1 MAEETKISQKLT
13 VKDIGIVLDDRDTI
27 STVSHPIPARQA
39 NQSDIIN
46 TQVTNYKFGINN
58 LHLKYDNAT
67 VTSGVLSKIIQ
78 IGKCDYVTLNTSLH
92 QQRKED
98 YYGVEFSIVDNNNE
112 KPIIPYNQ
120 SQVIYEKLYLKLP
133 LRFQA
138 NKTTPIVVNEVTKDG
153 IVLYNTYNNLSDF
166 EKDRSVID
174 DQIANN
180 KKDLVVSYVP
190 TEGKRI
196 AIDNDKIYLKII
208 KHVYVGNMPV
218 KIKNIIINAHGGKLE
233 WKI

>member
-13 VKDIGIVLDDRDTI
+13 VKDIGIVLDSSDTI

-39 NQSDIIN
+39 NQSDIVN

-98 YYGVEFSIVDNNNE
+98 YYGVEFSIIDNNKE

-138 NKTTPIVVNEVTKDG
+138 NKTTPVIVNEVTKDG
-153 IVLYNTYNNLSDF
+153 MVLYNTYNNLSDF

-196 AIDNDKIYLKII
+196 AVDSVKIYLKII

-218 KIKNIIINAHGGKLE
+218 KIENIIINAHGGKLE

>member
-13 VKDIGIVLDDRDTI
+13 VKDIGIVLDSSDTI
-27 STVSHPIPARQA
+27 STISHPIPARQA

-46 TQVTNYKFGINN
+46 TQITNYKFGINN

-78 IGKCDYVTLNTSLH
+78 IGKCDYVTLNTSLQ

-98 YYGVEFSIVDNNNE
+98 YYGVEFSIIDNNNE

-120 SQVIYEKLYLKLP
+120 SQIIYEKLYLKLP
-133 LRFQA
+133 LRFKA
-138 NKTTPIVVNEVTKDG
+138 NKTTPITVNEVTKDG
-153 IVLYNTYNNLSDF
+153 MTLYNTYNNLLDF
-166 EKDRSVID
+166 ENDRSVID
-174 DQIANN
+174 NQIANN
-180 KKDLVVSYVP
+180 KKELIVSYVP
-190 TEGKRI
+190 VEGKRI

-218 KIKNIIINAHGGKLE
+218 KIENIIINAHGGKLE

>member
-13 VKDIGIVLDDRDTI
+13 VKDIGIVLDSSDTI

-46 TQVTNYKFGINN
+46 TQITNYKFGINN
-58 LHLKYDNAT
+58 LYLKYDNAT

-78 IGKCDYVTLNTSLH
+78 IGKCDYVTLNTSLQ

-98 YYGVEFSIVDNNNE
+98 YYGVEFSIIDNNNE

-138 NKTTPIVVNEVTKDG
+138 NKTTPITVNEVTKDG
-153 IVLYNTYNNLSDF
+153 MTLYNTYNNLLDF
-166 EKDRSVID
+166 ENDRNVID
-174 DQIANN
+174 NQIANN
-180 KKDLVVSYVP
+180 KKELVVSYVP
-190 TEGKRI
+190 VEGKRI
-196 AIDNDKIYLKII
+196 TVDNDKIYLKII

-218 KIKNIIINAHGGKLE
+218 KIENIIINAHGGKLE

>member
-13 VKDIGIVLDDRDTI
+13 VKDIGIVLDDKDTI
-27 STVSHPIPARQA
+27 STVSHPIPARKA

-46 TQVTNYKFGINN
+46 TQITNYKFGINN
-58 LHLKYDNAT
+58 LNLKYDNAT
-67 VTSGVLSKIIQ
+67 LTSGTISKLIQ

-98 YYGVEFSIVDNNNE
+98 YYSVEFSIIDNNKE

-138 NKTTPIVVNEVTKDG
+138 NKTTPVIVNEVTKDG
-153 IVLYNTYNNLSDF
+153 MVLYNTYNTLSDF
-166 EKDRSVID
+166 ENDRNVID
-174 DQIANN
+174 NQIASN
-180 KKDLVVSYVP
+180 KKELVVSYVP
-190 TEGKRI
+190 IEGKRI
-196 AIDNDKIYLKII
+196 AVDSDKIYLKII

-218 KIKNIIINAHGGKLE
+218 KIENIIINAHGGKLE

>member
-13 VKDIGIVLDDRDTI
+13 VKDIGIVLDSSDTI

-39 NQSDIIN
+39 SQSDIIN

-78 IGKCDYVTLNTSLH
+78 IGKCDYVTLNTSLQ

-98 YYGVEFSIVDNNNE
+98 YYGVEFSIIDNNNE

-120 SQVIYEKLYLKLP
+120 SQVIYEKLYLKLS
-133 LRFQA
+133 LRFKA
-138 NKTTPIVVNEVTKDG
+138 NKTTPITVNEVTKDG
-153 IVLYNTYNNLSDF
+153 MVLYNTYNNLLDF
-166 EKDRSVID
+166 ENDRSVID
-174 DQIANN
+174 NQIANN
-180 KKDLVVSYVP
+180 KKELVVSYVP
-190 TEGKRI
+190 VEGKRI
-196 AIDNDKIYLKII
+196 TVDSDKIYLKII

-218 KIKNIIINAHGGKLE
+218 KIENIIINAHGGKLE

>member
-13 VKDIGIVLDDRDTI
+13 VKDIGIVLDSSDTI

-46 TQVTNYKFGINN
+46 TQIMNYKFGINN

-78 IGKCDYVTLNTSLH
+78 IGKCDYVTLNTSLQ

-98 YYGVEFSIVDNNNE
+98 YYGVEFSIIDNNNE

-120 SQVIYEKLYLKLP
+120 SQIIYEKLYLKLP
-133 LRFQA
+133 LRFKA
-138 NKTTPIVVNEVTKDG
+138 NKTTPITVNEVTKDG
-153 IVLYNTYNNLSDF
+153 MTLYNTYNNLLDF
-166 EKDRSVID
+166 ENDRSVID
-174 DQIANN
+174 NQIANN
-180 KKDLVVSYVP
+180 KKELIVSYVP
-190 TEGKRI
+190 VEGKRI

-218 KIKNIIINAHGGKLE
+218 KIENIIINAHGGKLE